1 MKRLDKNN
9 LLEVFKHREVSLH
22 QVDHSILL
30 QDNNKVVL
38 LEALSLHLQEA
49 MILLLQEVAA
59 VAAAEEEVEDSLI
72 KIF

>member
-9 LLEVFKHREVSLH
+9 LLEVIKHQEVSLH